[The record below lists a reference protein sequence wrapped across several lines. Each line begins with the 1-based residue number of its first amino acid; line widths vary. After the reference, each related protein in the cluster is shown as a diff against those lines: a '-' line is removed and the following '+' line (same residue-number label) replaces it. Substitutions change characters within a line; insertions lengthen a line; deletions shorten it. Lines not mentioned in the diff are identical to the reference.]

1 MSKIIKI
8 MLIILLASSLISC
21 EKEKNTIDKPVV
33 YTSFYPVYSLTKSVV
48 GDTVDLKTFMPKNQD
63 PHLWEPT
70 PKKIKELSKADLLI
84 INGAN
89 LEHWSDAIS
98 KTLPNLDILN
108 LASGV
113 NLISYKGAAA
123 IGDFQYMVMG
133 DFDTQ
138 TYSFDF
144 GHTHEDN
151 MRIAFLYCDK
161 EYSEK
166 ELVKIGRKLME
177 NTGEDIPQKN
187 LINVEN
193 RKVYKL
199 EMGHEHGE
207 IYYKLPKKGKWI
219 MFSDRVSTD
228 LLSYKML
235 DLNGNDLN
243 LKVLRD
249 TSTTNE
255 DKITYD
261 PHSWMSI
268 RNAKRYVNDIEY
280 KMSQLYP
287 ENKNIYRKNASKT
300 LRELTALDYKYRD
313 LFKNTKRKEFIVSHF
328 AFAYLAKDFDLIQYP
343 LQGLTSADS
352 PSIKK
357 LIRVIED
364 SKARHINTIFYE
376 YGMPKNGADII
387 AEEIGANLRGLISM
401 EYINKDIENDI
412 GKNYIDMIEYNLKT
426 IYDSLRWYMK
436 AIEIKNACFSYDRDP
451 ILVDLNLIVKNKEK
465 ITIIG
470 GNGVGK
476 TTLIKIIVGE
486 LKLDS
491 GSIKIF
497 EEDFNTDLLKRIG
510 YVPQSQKENLYTF
523 PITVK
528 ELVTLQLYDSLG
540 KFKIPRKEHYLKTM
554 NLLKK
559 MNLEKYSDFPI
570 RELSGGLRQRVVIT
584 RALMNDPDIL
594 IFDEPTSGVDEN
606 SKTQFAKTIEEL
618 NEKFDVSI
626 ILITHELDW
635 IKNNLKMDSI
645 YELKKGGLVD
655 VTI

>member
-8 MLIILLASSLISC
+8 MLVILLASSLISC
-21 EKEKNTIDKPVV
+21 EKEKNTIDKPII

-48 GDTVDLKTFMPKNQD
+48 GDTVDLKMFMPKNQD

-89 LEHWSDAIS
+89 LEHWSDSIS

-133 DFDTQ
+133 DFDTE

-144 GHTHEDN
+144 GHTHEEN

-161 EYSEK
+161 KYSER

-177 NTGEDIPQKN
+177 NTGEDIPQKH

-207 IYYKLPKKGKWI
+207 IYYKLPKKGEWI

-235 DLNGNDLN
+235 DLHGNDLN

-280 KMSQLYP
+280 KMSQLYT

-343 LQGLTSADS
+343 LQGLTNADS

-357 LIRVIED
+357 LIKVIED
-364 SKARHINTIFYE
+364 SKSRHINTIFYE

-387 AEEIGANLRGLISM
+387 AEEIDADLKGLISM

-412 GKNYIDMIEYNLKT
+412 GKDYIDMIEYNLKT
-426 IYDSLRWYMK
+426 IYDSLR
-436 AIEIKNACFSYDRDP
+436 
-451 ILVDLNLIVKNKEK
+451 
-465 ITIIG
+465 
-470 GNGVGK
+470 
-476 TTLIKIIVGE
+476 
-486 LKLDS
+486 
-491 GSIKIF
+491 
-497 EEDFNTDLLKRIG
+497 
-510 YVPQSQKENLYTF
+510 
-523 PITVK
+523 
-528 ELVTLQLYDSLG
+528 
-540 KFKIPRKEHYLKTM
+540 
-554 NLLKK
+554 
-559 MNLEKYSDFPI
+559 
-570 RELSGGLRQRVVIT
+570 
-584 RALMNDPDIL
+584 
-594 IFDEPTSGVDEN
+594 
-606 SKTQFAKTIEEL
+606 
-618 NEKFDVSI
+618 
-626 ILITHELDW
+626 
-635 IKNNLKMDSI
+635 
-645 YELKKGGLVD
+645 
-655 VTI
+655 

>member
-8 MLIILLASSLISC
+8 ILVILLASSLISC
-21 EKEKNTIDKPVV
+21 KKEKNTIDKPVV
-33 YTSFYPVYSLTKSVV
+33 YTSFYPVYSLAKSVV
-48 GDTVDLKTFMPKNQD
+48 GDTVDLRMFMPKNQD

-133 DFDTQ
+133 NFGKE

-151 MRIAFLYCDK
+151 MRIAFLYCDR
-161 EYSEK
+161 EYSNK
-166 ELVKIGRKLME
+166 ELIKIGRKLME
-177 NTGEDIPQKN
+177 DTGEDIPQKH
-187 LINVEN
+187 LINVVDK
-193 RKVYKL
+193 KVYKL

-219 MFSDRVSTD
+219 LFSDRVSTD

-235 DLNGNDLN
+235 DLDGNDLN

-343 LQGLTSADS
+343 LQGLTSTDS

-357 LIRVIED
+357 LIKVIED

-387 AEEIGANLRGLISM
+387 AEEIGADLKGLISM
-401 EYINKDIENDI
+401 EYINKDIENQV
-412 GKNYIDMIEYNLKT
+412 GKDYIDMIEYNLKT
-426 IYDSLRWYMK
+426 IYDSLR
-436 AIEIKNACFSYDRDP
+436 
-451 ILVDLNLIVKNKEK
+451 
-465 ITIIG
+465 
-470 GNGVGK
+470 
-476 TTLIKIIVGE
+476 
-486 LKLDS
+486 
-491 GSIKIF
+491 
-497 EEDFNTDLLKRIG
+497 
-510 YVPQSQKENLYTF
+510 
-523 PITVK
+523 
-528 ELVTLQLYDSLG
+528 
-540 KFKIPRKEHYLKTM
+540 
-554 NLLKK
+554 
-559 MNLEKYSDFPI
+559 
-570 RELSGGLRQRVVIT
+570 
-584 RALMNDPDIL
+584 
-594 IFDEPTSGVDEN
+594 
-606 SKTQFAKTIEEL
+606 
-618 NEKFDVSI
+618 
-626 ILITHELDW
+626 
-635 IKNNLKMDSI
+635 
-645 YELKKGGLVD
+645 
-655 VTI
+655 

>member
-1 MSKIIKI
+1 MSKIKKI
-8 MLIILLASSLISC
+8 FLIILMFSSLVAC
-21 EKEKNTIDKPVV
+21 DNEKNIDDRPVV

-48 GDTVDLKTFMPKNQD
+48 GDTVDLRMFMPKNQD

-70 PKKIKELSKADLLI
+70 PKKIKELSNANLLI

-89 LEHWSDAIS
+89 MDNWADNIS

-123 IGDFQYMVMG
+123 MGDFQYMVKG
-133 DFDTQ
+133 SFDRE

-161 EYSEK
+161 DYSEK

-177 NTGEDIPQKN
+177 DIGEDIPQKN
-187 LINVEN
+187 LINVEDK
-193 RKVYKL
+193 KVYKL

-235 DLNGNDLN
+235 NSHGEDLN
-243 LKVLRD
+243 LEILRD

-280 KMSQLYP
+280 KMSKLYP
-287 ENKNIYRKNASKT
+287 ENAKIYRKNASKT
-300 LRELTALDYKYRD
+300 LRELTELDYKYRD

-343 LQGLTSADS
+343 LQSLTSMDS

-357 LIRVIED
+357 LTKVIDD
-364 SKARHINTIFYE
+364 SRSKNINTIFYE
-376 YGMPKNGADII
+376 YGMPKNGSDII
-387 AEEIGANLRGLISM
+387 AEEIDADLKGLISM
-401 EYINKDIENDI
+401 EYLNKDIERDI
-412 GKNYIDMIEYNLKT
+412 GEDFIDMMEYNLKT
-426 IYDSLRWYMK
+426 IYDSLRW
-436 AIEIKNACFSYDRDP
+436 
-451 ILVDLNLIVKNKEK
+451 LW
-465 ITIIG
+465 
-470 GNGVGK
+470 
-476 TTLIKIIVGE
+476 
-486 LKLDS
+486 
-491 GSIKIF
+491 
-497 EEDFNTDLLKRIG
+497 
-510 YVPQSQKENLYTF
+510 
-523 PITVK
+523 
-528 ELVTLQLYDSLG
+528 
-540 KFKIPRKEHYLKTM
+540 
-554 NLLKK
+554 
-559 MNLEKYSDFPI
+559 
-570 RELSGGLRQRVVIT
+570 RQ
-584 RALMNDPDIL
+584 
-594 IFDEPTSGVDEN
+594 
-606 SKTQFAKTIEEL
+606 
-618 NEKFDVSI
+618 
-626 ILITHELDW
+626 
-635 IKNNLKMDSI
+635 
-645 YELKKGGLVD
+645 
-655 VTI
+655 